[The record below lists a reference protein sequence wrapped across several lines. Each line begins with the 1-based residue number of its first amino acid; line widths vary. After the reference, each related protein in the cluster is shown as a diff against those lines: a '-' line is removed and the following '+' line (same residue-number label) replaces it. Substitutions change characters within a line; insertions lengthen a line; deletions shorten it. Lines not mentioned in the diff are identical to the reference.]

1 MPDNSNECCKEL
13 AGEAVEDAPRAFEF
27 EESLLFFSKFPR
39 MGDHGTAGAASGVLD
54 VQHLVKQDIL
64 HGARRN
70 AGTIHPTIEQNLIRP
85 WIVTAKL
92 PPPAPGAPSDVRAL
106 QLAGKVFSIELIEK
120 SFQIEVFS
128 AGSGG
133 RQANP
138 SAAHAIHA
146 AARPRLPGRPAAL
159 FAIGRR
165 SERKQLP
172 HAAESSAP
180 GWSKD
185 KTPRGSAAAGL
196 RNRAA

>member
-13 AGEAVEDAPRAFEF
+13 AGEAVED
-27 EESLLFFSKFPR
+27 SLLFFSKFPR

-146 AARPRLPGRPAAL
+146 AARAAGTRVFQISLGERLGSLAAIHSRKQQRGRA
-159 FAIGRR
+159 FQDGQRR
-165 SERKQLP
+165 SSQ
-172 HAAESSAP
+172 
-180 GWSKD
+180 
-185 KTPRGSAAAGL
+185 
-196 RNRAA
+196 